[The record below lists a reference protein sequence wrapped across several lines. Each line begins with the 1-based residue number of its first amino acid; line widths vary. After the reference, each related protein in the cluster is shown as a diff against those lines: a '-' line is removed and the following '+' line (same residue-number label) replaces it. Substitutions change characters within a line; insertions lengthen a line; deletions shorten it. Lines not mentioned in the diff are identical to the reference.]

1 MSSIA
6 KQVRRPRLRM
16 DVSVPVMLAPFLI
29 FFCIFII
36 LPIIIAVGLSFT
48 SFNGVQTPTVNGL
61 SNYVALLTQDTEF
74 LRYVLPNT
82 LKFAMIVGPFGY
94 ILQFMLAW
102 ALAQIPKGSRTV
114 LALIFYSPSMTG
126 GVVTAVIWKVI
137 FTGDQNGYLNYILE
151 KMHIIQEPVQWLQN
165 TSTILPIMII
175 VTLWSSMGIGFLTML
190 SGVLNIDPELY
201 EAAYIDGIRNR
212 FQEIVYITIPSM
224 KPQMLFGAVMAI
236 VNTITSGQIGVDLT
250 GANPTPGYSGSTMV
264 THIDDYGFLQYE
276 MGYANAIAVVL
287 LILVFVMSRVVN
299 KFFSEREEI

>member
-126 GVVTAVIWKVI
+126 GVAVIWKVI